1 MCVQMLP
8 HRVTEYGYVGY
19 VPDVKRQ
26 IVEMVINAM
35 ALPSAFWYGLA
46 QLYLVIQAQ
55 KVP

>member
-1 MCVQMLP
+1 MLP
-8 HRVTEYGYVGY
+8 RRVMEYVYSGHSLG
-19 VPDVKRQ
+19 VKRQ